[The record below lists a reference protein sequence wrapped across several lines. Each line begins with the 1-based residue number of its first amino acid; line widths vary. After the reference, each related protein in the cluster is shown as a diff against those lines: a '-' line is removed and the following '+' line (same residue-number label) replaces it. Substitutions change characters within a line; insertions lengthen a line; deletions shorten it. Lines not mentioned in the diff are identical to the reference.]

1 MISQSTQP
9 EDELRTAIERM
20 AKIGSCSSATLSPGG
35 LRMAFVSDL
44 NGVPQVWTVATR
56 GGWPDLVTTL
66 DDQIMSVTWSPTG
79 EWLAF
84 ILAPGGGM
92 NDQIYVVHP
101 DGTGLRRLTMGG
113 RERNWF
119 STWTHD
125 GRKLLVASSQR
136 DANAMDGYLLDVTTG
151 DFQLIAQ
158 NDGIGSLSD
167 VSRDGRYA
175 LLNQVPQRSES
186 NVYLIDIQS
195 GTRTL
200 LTPHEGPGTF
210 EQGKFSLD
218 GRTIYLLADLNREQP
233 AFCRI
238 QLSSD
243 GQPGAIEV
251 LAGRD
256 DAELQEFHISE
267 DGTTA
272 ALVWNKAGLSELAFF
287 NLETR
292 QQNAGPQL
300 PGEVV
305 YGLVWSKDG
314 RIIAMNVQGAAS
326 ASDIWAFE
334 RASGKLWQVTH
345 SPHAGIDFNTM
356 VRPELVQFP
365 AHDGL
370 QLSGWLYRAQNATQS
385 GPIVLDF
392 HGGPEG
398 QARPYFDDV
407 NQALLARGISVF
419 APNVRGSSGFGKTFV
434 NLDNGPLRFN
444 AIKDIQSCVDYVV
457 KESIADPKRIGIMG
471 GSYGGYMTMVG
482 LTDFPDSFAAGAN
495 LYGIVNF
502 ETFFEQTEP
511 WMAAISKIEYGDPE
525 TQVQLLRDL
534 SPIHRID
541 HVKAPTL
548 VLHGAN
554 DTNVPVIEAEQVVES
569 LKKRGIPVEYVLFPD
584 EGHGFRKTPNRV
596 RAPTAIVEWFTHYL

>member
-1 MISQSTQP
+1 MTTTSKTQ
-9 EDELRTAIERM
+9 DDLRTTIERM
-20 AKIGSCSSATLSPGG
+20 AKIGSCNSASLSPGG
-35 LRMAFVSDL
+35 LRIAFVSDL
-44 NGVPQVWTVATR
+44 NGVPQVWTVPTE

-66 DDQIMSVTWSPTG
+66 DDQVMSVSWSPTG

-84 ILAPGGGM
+84 LLAPGGGM
-92 NDQIYVVHP
+92 NQQVYIIHP
-101 DGTGLRRLTMGG
+101 DGTGLRRLTQGG
-113 RERNWF
+113 KDNNWF
-119 STWTHD
+119 SGWTHD
-125 GRKLLVASSQR
+125 GRKLLIASSQR
-136 DANAMDGYLLDVTTG
+136 DAGAMDGYLVDVTMG

-175 LLNQVPQRSES
+175 ILDQVLQRSDS
-186 NVYLIDIQS
+186 DLYLIDIQS

-200 LTPHEGPGTF
+200 LTAHEGPGTF
-210 EQGKFSLD
+210 ERGKFSPD
-218 GRTIYLLADLNREQP
+218 GRTIYLIANLNREQP

-238 QLSSD
+238 QLSQD
-243 GQPGAIEV
+243 DKPGKIEL

-267 DGTTA
+267 DGATA
-272 ALVWNKAGLSELAFF
+272 ALVWNNAGLSELAFL

-292 QQNAGPQL
+292 EQSAGPQL
-300 PGEVV
+300 PAEIV
-305 YGLVWSKDG
+305 YALSWSKDG

-334 RASGKLWQVTH
+334 RASGKMWQVTH
-345 SPHAGIDFNTM
+345 SPHAGVDFHTM

-370 QLSGWLYRAQNATQS
+370 MLSGWLYRARNATQPDS
-385 GPIVLDF
+385 IVLDF

-407 NQALLARGISVF
+407 GQALLARGISVF

-457 KESIADPKRIGIMG
+457 KAGIADPKRIGIMG

-482 LTDFPDSFAAGAN
+482 LTDFPNSFAAGAN
-495 LYGIVNF
+495 LFGIVNF

-511 WMAAISKIEYGDPE
+511 WMAAISKIEYGDPD
-525 TQVQLLRDL
+525 TQVQLLHDL

-541 HVKAPTL
+541 RVKAPTL

-569 LKKRGIPVEYVLFPD
+569 LKKRNIPVEYVLFPD

-596 RAPTAIVEWFTHYL
+596 RAAVAIVEWFVKYL

>member
-1 MISQSTQP
+1 MSQSQ
-9 EDELRTAIERM
+9 DDLRTSIERM
-20 AKIGSCSSATLSPGG
+20 AKIGSCSSASLSPGG
-35 LRMAFVSDL
+35 LRIAFVSDL
-44 NGVPQVWTVATR
+44 NGVPQVWTVAAE

-66 DDQIMSVTWSPTG
+66 DDQILGVSWSPVG

-84 ILAPGGGM
+84 LLAPGGGM
-92 NDQIYVVHP
+92 NQQIYIVHP
-101 DGTGLRRLTMGG
+101 DGTGLRRLTQGG
-113 RERNWF
+113 KDNNWF
-119 STWTHD
+119 SGWTHD

-136 DANAMDGYLLDVTTG
+136 DANAMDGYLVDVATG

-167 VSRDGRYA
+167 VSRDGRYTI
-175 LLNQVPQRSES
+175 LSQVPQRSDS
-186 NVYLIDIQS
+186 NLYLIDIQS

-210 EQGKFSLD
+210 EEGKFSLD
-218 GRTIYLLADLNREQP
+218 GRTIYLIANLNREQP

-238 QLSSD
+238 VLSQD
-243 GQPGAIEV
+243 DKPGTIEV
-251 LAGRD
+251 LSGRD

-267 DGTTA
+267 DGSTV
-272 ALVWNKAGLSELAFF
+272 ALMWNKAGLSELTFF
-287 NLETR
+287 NLATGKETM
-292 QQNAGPQL
+292 GPQL
-300 PGEVV
+300 PAEIV
-305 YGLVWSKDG
+305 YSLSWSKDG
-314 RIIAMNVQGAAS
+314 RIIAMNVEGATS
-326 ASDIWAFE
+326 ASDIWALE
-334 RASGKLWQVTH
+334 CESGKMWQVTH
-345 SPHAGIDFNTM
+345 SPHAGVDFNTM

-365 AHDGL
+365 AHDGVM
-370 QLSGWLYRAQNATQS
+370 LSGWLYKSHNSIQP

-398 QARPYFDDV
+398 QARPYFVDLH
-407 NQALLARGISVF
+407 QALLARGISVF
-419 APNVRGSSGFGKTFV
+419 GPNVRGSSGFGKTFV
-434 NLDNGPLRFN
+434 NLDNGPLRFD
-444 AIKDIQSCVDYVV
+444 AIKDIHACVDYVV
-457 KESIADPKRIGIMG
+457 KSGIADPKRVGIMG

-511 WMAAISKIEYGDPE
+511 WMAAISKIEYGDPD
-525 TQVQLLRDL
+525 TQVQLLHDL

-541 HVKAPTL
+541 RVKAPTL

-569 LKKRGIPVEYVLFPD
+569 LKSRNIPVEYVLFPD
-584 EGHGFRKTPNRV
+584 EGHGFRKTSNRV
-596 RAPTAIVEWFTHYL
+596 RAAVAIVEWFVKYLGA

>member
-1 MISQSTQP
+1 
-9 EDELRTAIERM
+9 M
-20 AKIGSCSSATLSPGG
+20 AKIGSCHSASLSPDAS
-35 LRMAFVSDL
+35 RIAFVSDL
-44 NGVPQVWTVATR
+44 NGVPQVWTVATE

-66 DDQIMSVTWSPTG
+66 DDQIMNVSWSPTG

-84 ILAPGGGM
+84 LLAPGGGM
-92 NDQIYVVHP
+92 NQQVYIIHP
-101 DGTGLRRLTMGG
+101 DGTGLRRLTQGG
-113 RERNWF
+113 RDNNWF
-119 STWTHD
+119 SKWTHD

-136 DANAMDGYLLDVTTG
+136 DASAMDGYLVDVTTG

-175 LLNQVPQRSES
+175 ILNQVPQRSDS
-186 NVYLIDIQS
+186 NLYLIDIQS

-200 LTPHEGPGTF
+200 LTSHEGPGTF
-210 EQGKFSLD
+210 EEGKFSSD
-218 GRTIYLLADLNREQP
+218 GSNVYLIANLNREQP

-243 GQPGAIEV
+243 GQPGTIEV
-251 LAGRD
+251 VSGRA

-267 DGTTA
+267 DGTHA
-272 ALVWNKAGLSELAFF
+272 ALIWNKAGSSELAFI
-287 NLETR
+287 NLETGEEST
-292 QQNAGPQL
+292 GPQL
-300 PGEVV
+300 PAEIV
-305 YGLVWSKDG
+305 YGLSWSKDG
-314 RIIAMNVQGAAS
+314 KIIAMNVEGATS
-326 ASDIWAFE
+326 TSDIWALE
-334 RASGKLWQVTH
+334 RETGKMWQVTH
-345 SPHAGIDFNTM
+345 SPHAGVNFSAM

-370 QLSGWLYRAQNATQS
+370 MLSGWLYKAPGVTRP

-398 QARPYFDDV
+398 QARPYFVDIH
-407 NQALLARGISVF
+407 QALLARGISVLG
-419 APNVRGSSGFGKTFV
+419 PNVRGSSGFGKTFV
-434 NLDNGPLRFN
+434 NLDNGSLRFN
-444 AIKDIQSCVDYVV
+444 AIKDIQACVDYVV
-457 KESIADPKRIGIMG
+457 KAGIADPKRIGIMG

-502 ETFFEQTEP
+502 ETFFAQTEP
-511 WMAAISKIEYGDPE
+511 WMAAISKIEYGDPD

-534 SPIHRID
+534 SPIHRIER
-541 HVKAPTL
+541 VKAPTL

-569 LKKRGIPVEYVLFPD
+569 LKNRNIPVEYVLFPD
-584 EGHGFRKTPNRV
+584 EGHGFRKTTNRV
-596 RAPTAIVEWFTHYL
+596 RAAVAIVEWFVKYLGA